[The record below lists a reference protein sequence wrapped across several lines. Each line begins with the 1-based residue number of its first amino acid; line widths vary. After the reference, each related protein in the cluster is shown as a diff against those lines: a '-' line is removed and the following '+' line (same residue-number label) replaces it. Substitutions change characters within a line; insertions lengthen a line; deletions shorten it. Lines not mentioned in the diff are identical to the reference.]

1 MWADNETTQDLLGYQ
16 VHADLLKKIVLN
28 DEMLP
33 LTIGVF
39 GNWGSGKSSLM
50 LLMEQGL
57 KEWQDTFEKR
67 VEQDKSVP
75 NKAGILQI
83 RFNSWQF
90 DNYESNK
97 LSLIDTILTTIRD
110 DIKKRTSIFT
120 QADTLLSH
128 IKWLEVGSFV
138 LNKIYSNLVPE
149 DIKKWLPNKEE
160 LDKMA
165 GREEYRALKEHIS
178 NGNSIRYI
186 SMFRRL
192 FEQLITDADYKSI
205 IVYIDDLDRCK
216 PEKIID
222 CLEAVKLFVNVKHTA
237 FVIGADQRI
246 IEYAINRQYPIQ
258 QQKEEISSPFSDYLE
273 KLIQLPYKIPKLSQS
288 EQRTYLNLLLCQR
301 SLTNANFNEVHKKYL
316 EYRKSEKYAE
326 YTLEKIKADAGATDF
341 SNVAFMEPV
350 IPLITEFL
358 NGNPRQL
365 KRFMNTLDVRI
376 QLADVAG
383 FHEVKPEIL
392 AKLMILEYNSLH
404 RSRFE
409 DLYKRQKEAG
419 GFLAI
424 EQVEKEAKEKDEI
437 TIAEWKENWS
447 SPYLVRW
454 MKAEPS
460 LDKVDLQ
467 NYFWVARDAIE
478 NETPIDSLVTN
489 RVQRI
494 YRELG
499 QIQLDRV
506 MEARLPGMLKDFTKE
521 EYGML
526 ILLLN
531 SALRANPS
539 NVSVWRILNGD
550 ASNMIIAGEKERLQA
565 LFNRVDTLKIDPQA
579 NSFFARMLSQSSL
592 KSDIEGMKMNSNLQR
607 ALKYSKK

>member
-16 VHADLLKKIVLN
+16 VHADLLKKIFLN
-28 DEMLP
+28 EEMLP
-33 LTIGVF
+33 ITIGVF
-39 GNWGSGKSSLM
+39 GDWGSGKSSLM
-50 LLMEQGL
+50 LLMEQGV
-57 KEWQDTFEKR
+57 KEWQEAFEKHA
-67 VEQDKSVP
+67 EQDELLR

-97 LSLIDTILTTIRD
+97 LSLIDTILTAIKE
-110 DIKKRTSIFT
+110 DISRRKDIFS
-120 QADTLLSH
+120 QADDLLSN

-149 DIKKWLPNKEE
+149 DIKKWLPSKEE
-160 LDKMA
+160 LDKIT
-165 GREEYRALKEHIS
+165 GKEEYKALKEHIS
-178 NGNSIRYI
+178 NGNSTRYI
-186 SMFRRL
+186 SVFRRL

-222 CLEAVKLFVNVKHTA
+222 CLEAVKLFVNVQRTA

-273 KLIQLPYKIPKLSQS
+273 KLIQLPYKLPKLSQS

-301 SLTNANFNEVHKKYL
+301 SLSEANFKTVHKKYL
-316 EYRKSEKYAE
+316 EYRRSEKYAE

-376 QLADVAG
+376 QLAEVAG

-424 EQVEKEAKEKDEI
+424 EQVEKEAKEKNEI
-437 TIAEWKENWS
+437 TALEWKENWS

-460 LDKVDLQ
+460 LDKIDLQ

-478 NETPIDSLVTN
+478 KETPIDALVTN

-494 YRELG
+494 YRELVR
-499 QIQLDRV
+499 IQLDGV
-506 MEARLPGMLKDFTKE
+506 METRLPGMLKDFTKE

-531 SALRANPS
+531 SSLRANPA

-550 ASNMIIAGEKERLQA
+550 ASNMIIAGEKERLLA
-565 LFNRVDTLKIDPQA
+565 LFDRVDTLKIDPQA
-579 NSFFARMLSQSSL
+579 HTFIARMLSQGTV
-592 KSDIEGMKMNSNLQR
+592 KSVIDGLKMNTNLQR
-607 ALKYSKK
+607 ALKYSK

>member
-16 VHADLLKKIVLN
+16 VHADLLQKIVLS

-33 LTIGVF
+33 ITIGVF

-57 KEWQDTFEKR
+57 KEWQKAFEKR
-67 VEQDKSVP
+67 VEQEKSLP
-75 NKAGILQI
+75 HKAGILQI

-97 LSLIDTILTTIRD
+97 LSLIDTILTAIRE
-110 DIKKRTSIFT
+110 DIKMRTSIFT

-138 LNKIYSNLVPE
+138 LRKIYANLAPNE
-149 DIKKWLPNKEE
+149 LKKWMPTKEDLNK
-160 LDKMA
+160 MT
-165 GREEYRALKEHIS
+165 GTEEYKALKEHIS

-192 FEQLITDADYKSI
+192 FEQLIIDADYKSI

-222 CLEAVKLFVNVKHTA
+222 CLEAVKLFVNVKRTA

-246 IEYAINRQYPIQ
+246 IEYAIHRQYPIQ

-301 SLTNANFNEVHKKYL
+301 SLNDANFKDVHKKYL

-326 YTLEKIKADAGATDF
+326 YTLEKIKADAGDTDF

-409 DLYKRQKEAG
+409 DLYKRQKETG

-424 EQVEKEAKEKDEI
+424 EQVEMEAKEKDEI

-447 SPYLVRW
+447 SQYLVRW

-478 NETPIDSLVTN
+478 NETPIDTLVTN

-494 YRELG
+494 YRELI
-499 QIQLDRV
+499 QIQLDRS
-506 MEARLPGMLKDFTKE
+506 METRLPGMLIDFTKE
-521 EYGML
+521 EYAML

-531 SALRANPS
+531 SALRTNPS
-539 NVSVWRILNGD
+539 NASVWRILNGD
-550 ASNMIIAGEKERLQA
+550 MGNMIIADEKERLQA
-565 LFNRVDTLKIDPQA
+565 LFNQVDTHKIDPQA
-579 NSFFARMLSQSSL
+579 HTFFERMLSQDTV
-592 KSDIEGMKMNSNLQR
+592 KSVVEGLNVNTRLQK
-607 ALKYSKK
+607 AMKYSKK

>member
-16 VHADLLKKIVLN
+16 VHADLLKKIVLS

-50 LLMEQGL
+50 LLMEQGM
-57 KEWQDTFEKR
+57 KEWQETFKQR
-67 VEQDKSVP
+67 VEQDKSLHY
-75 NKAGILQI
+75 KAGILQI

-97 LSLIDTILTTIRD
+97 LSLIDTILTAIKE
-110 DIKKRTSIFT
+110 DINRRKDIFL
-120 QADTLLSH
+120 QADDLLSN

-138 LNKIYSNLVPE
+138 LRKIYANLAPE
-149 DIKKWLPNKEE
+149 ELKKWMPSQDD
-160 LDKMA
+160 LDKMT
-165 GREEYRALKEHIS
+165 GKEEYKALKEHIS

-192 FEQLITDADYKSI
+192 FEQLITDADYKAI

-222 CLEAVKLFVNVKHTA
+222 CLEAVKLFVNVKRTA

-341 SNVAFMEPV
+341 SSVAFMEPV

-437 TIAEWKENWS
+437 TIPEWKENWAS
-447 SPYLVRW
+447 QYLIRW

-478 NETPIDSLVTN
+478 NERPIDALVTN

-494 YRELG
+494 YKELV
-499 QIQLDRV
+499 QIQFDKV
-506 MEARLPGMLKDFTKE
+506 METRLPSMLNDFTKE
-521 EYGML
+521 EYDML

-531 SALRANPS
+531 SALRTNPS

-550 ASNMIIAGEKERLQA
+550 IGNMIIAGEKEKLQA
-565 LFNRVDTLKIDPQA
+565 LFDKVDTLKIDPQA
-579 NSFFARMLSQSSL
+579 HTFFTRMLTQDTV
-592 KSDIEGMKMNSNLQR
+592 KSVVEGLNVNTMLQK
-607 ALKYSKK
+607 AMKYSKK

>member
-97 LSLIDTILTTIRD
+97 LSLIDTILTTIRE

-138 LNKIYSNLVPE
+138 LRKIYANLAPDE
-149 DIKKWLPNKEE
+149 LKKWMPKQDD
-160 LDKMA
+160 LDKII
-165 GREEYRALKEHIS
+165 GNEEYKELKEHIS

-186 SMFRRL
+186 SMFRKL
-192 FEQLITDADYKSI
+192 FERLIVDANYKAV

-222 CLEAVKLFVNVKHTA
+222 CLEAVKLFVNVQRTA
-237 FVIGADQRI
+237 FVLGADQRI
-246 IEYAINRQYPIQ
+246 IEDAINRQYPIQ
-258 QQKEEISSPFSDYLE
+258 QQREEISSPFSDYLE
-273 KLIQLPYKIPKLSQS
+273 KLIQLPYKIPKLSES
-288 EQRTYLNLLLCQR
+288 EQRTYLTLLLCKKYTTR
-301 SLTNANFNEVHKKYL
+301 AHFSDIHKKYL
-316 EYRKSEKYAE
+316 EYRKSEKYAS
-326 YTLEKIKADAGATDF
+326 YTIEMIKKELPSTDF
-341 SNVAFMEPV
+341 HGIANMEPV
-350 IPLITEFL
+350 IPLITKFL

-365 KRFMNTLDVRI
+365 KRFLNTLEVRMS
-376 QLADVAG
+376 LAGEAG
-383 FHEVKPEIL
+383 FAEIQPAIL
-392 AKLMILEYNSLH
+392 AKLMILEYNTRY

-409 DLYKRQKEAG
+409 DLYVRQSENK
-419 GFLAI
+419 GFL
-424 EQVEKEAKEKDEI
+424 QVAAVEEEAKNKAQINDKD
-437 TIAEWKENWS
+437 WKDDWD
-447 SPYLVRW
+447 SPYLVQW
-454 MKAEPS
+454 MSSSPS
-460 LDKVDLQ
+460 LDKVNLQ
-467 NYFWVARDAIE
+467 NYFWVARDAIQ
-478 NETPIDSLVTN
+478 NAAPIDILVT
-489 RVQRI
+489 RRMRLLFMELS
-494 YRELG
+494 REQSVLA
-499 QIQLDRV
+499 I
-506 MEARLPGMLKDFTKE
+506 EKRLPIIMKDCTADE
-521 EYGML
+521 IDML
-526 ILLLN
+526 IMLLN
-531 SALRANPS
+531 SSLRQNPCDES
-539 NVSVWRILNGD
+539 AWRILTGD
-550 ASNMIIAGEKERLQA
+550 KSDMIIAGEVERLKA
-565 LFNRVDTLKIDPQA
+565 LFQGVDEERIDPQA
-579 NSFFARMLSQSSL
+579 MYFFKRMQE
-592 KSDIEGMKMNSNLQR
+592 KSELQQYISTMHLNQKLMNAIE
-607 ALKYSKK
+607 YKKK